1 MAWRI
6 EASGGT
12 GSANYV
18 VIQPMMDDAPESEV
32 RHALIT
38 ISPKGG
44 REHPTIPMLPPGAI
58 YRDRLGMAYRI
69 QEATIVETGTD
80 DGEHSMWRYEY
91 LVTYSAVLT
100 VGSSS

>member
-18 VIQPMMDDAPESEV
+18 VIQPMMDDDPESEV

-44 REHPTIPMLPPGAI
+44 REHPTIPMLPPGAL

-91 LVTYSAVLT
+91 LVAYSATLPLRPV
-100 VGSSS
+100 S

>member
-1 MAWRI
+1 MTWRI

-12 GSANYV
+12 GSANFV
-18 VIQPMMDDAPESEV
+18 TIQPVTDDDPYSPI

-44 REHPTIPMLPPGAI
+44 RELPSMPFLPVGAI
-58 YRDRLGMAYRI
+58 YRDRVGMAYRI
-69 QEATIVETGTD
+69 QEATVVESGSD

-91 LVTYSAVLT
+91 LVAYTAVLP
-100 VGSSS
+100 VGTGS